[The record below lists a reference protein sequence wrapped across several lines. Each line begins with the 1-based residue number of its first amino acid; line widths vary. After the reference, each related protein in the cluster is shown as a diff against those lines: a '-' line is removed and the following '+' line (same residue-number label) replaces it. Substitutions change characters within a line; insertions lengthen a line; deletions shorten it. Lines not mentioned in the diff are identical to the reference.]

1 MKITIEIDERSE
13 LEKLTAF
20 FKAFNIDKVSM
31 VKTDA
36 ETKNTITKGD
46 KSIDP
51 KALFGIWEKE
61 PKNLDDIRKAGWQKK

>member
-51 KALFGIWEKE
+51 DNNAHVVWHIIIVVVFANSL
-61 PKNLDDIRKAGWQKK
+61 